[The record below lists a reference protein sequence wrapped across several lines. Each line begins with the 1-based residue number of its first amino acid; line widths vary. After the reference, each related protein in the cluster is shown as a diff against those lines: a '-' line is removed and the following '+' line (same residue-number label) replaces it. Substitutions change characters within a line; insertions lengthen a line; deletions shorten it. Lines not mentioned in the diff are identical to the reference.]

1 MSKFLFLIFTLVG
14 SWAMA
19 TVSKPVPTSE
29 FDLNLYLPGLQFRFE
44 DGSDQSRSLKNGYG
58 LNLGLEIYKKYLLGF
73 EYNILNEKNG
83 NASLSIAREFTE
95 LNVMAGFLIYKFDL
109 APESTLQFFGQAFLG
124 QNKNILK
131 TELLGSTT
139 IDESAPEMTYGLG
152 ALARFQIK
160 MFMLECG
167 TRMSTSKSYEPT
179 SVSVTDLRVG
189 FQINL

>member
-44 DGSDQSRSLKNGYG
+44 DGSDQSRSLKNGFG
-58 LNLGLEIYKKYLLGF
+58 LTAGLEIKKKYLLGL

-95 LNVMAGFLIYKFDL
+95 VNLSGGFSVYKIEL
-109 APESTLQFFGQAFLG
+109 TQESLLQFYAVAFLG
-124 QNKNILK
+124 QNKNTLK
-131 TELLGSTT
+131 TELLGSTS

-179 SVSVTDLRVG
+179 SVNVTDLRVG

>member
-58 LNLGLEIYKKYLLGF
+58 LNLGLEISKKYLLGL

-95 LNVMAGFLIYKFDL
+95 LNLAAGFLIYKIDL
-109 APESTLQFFGQAFLG
+109 ALESSLQFFGQAFLG
-124 QNKNILK
+124 QNKNTLK
-131 TELLGSTT
+131 TELLGTTT
-139 IDESAPEMTYGLG
+139 IDESAPETSYGLG

-179 SVSVTDLRVG
+179 SVSVTDLRFG
-189 FQINL
+189 FQISL

>member
-1 MSKFLFLIFTLVG
+1 
-14 SWAMA
+14 MA
-19 TVSKPVPTSE
+19 AEQKSMQTSE
-29 FDLNLYLPGLQFRFE
+29 VDLNLYLPGLQFRFE

-58 LNLGLEIYKKYLLGF
+58 LNLGLEISKKYLLGL

-95 LNVMAGFLIYKFDL
+95 LNLSAGFSVYKIELTPD
-109 APESTLQFFGQAFLG
+109 SQLQFYAVAFLG
-124 QNKNILK
+124 QNKNTLK
-131 TELLGSTT
+131 TELLATTT
-139 IDESAPEMTYGLG
+139 IDESAPEMSYGLG

-189 FQINL
+189 LQISL

>member
-1 MSKFLFLIFTLVG
+1 MSL
-14 SWAMA
+14 SAA
-19 TVSKPVPTSE
+19 EKPVSSPAAAE
-29 FDLNLYLPGLQFRFE
+29 MELNLYLPGLQFRFE
-44 DGSDQSRSLKNGYG
+44 DGADQSRSLKSGYS
-58 LNLGLEIYKKYLLGF
+58 LNFGLEFSKKYLLGL

-95 LNVMAGFLIYKFDL
+95 VNLSAGFSVYKIEL
-109 APESTLQFFGQAFLG
+109 TPESQLQFYAVAFLG
-124 QNKNILK
+124 QNKNTLK

-152 ALARFQIK
+152 AMARFQIK

-179 SVSVTDLRVG
+179 SVNVTDLRVG
-189 FQINL
+189 FQISL

>member
-1 MSKFLFLIFTLVG
+1 MSKFLFFILTLVG
-14 SWAMA
+14 FWTMA
-19 TVSKPVPTSE
+19 AEQKPVQTSE
-29 FDLNLYLPGLQFRFE
+29 IGLNLYLPGLQFRFE

-58 LNLGLEIYKKYLLGF
+58 LNLGLEVSKKYLLGL

-95 LNVMAGFLIYKFDL
+95 LNVTAGFLIYKIDL
-109 APESTLQFFGQAFLG
+109 ATESSLQFFGQAFLG

-131 TELLGSTT
+131 TELLGTTT
-139 IDESAPEMTYGLG
+139 IDESAPEMSYGLG

-179 SVSVTDLRVG
+179 SVSVTDLRAG
-189 FQINL
+189 FQISL

>member
-1 MSKFLFLIFTLVG
+1 MSKLLFLTLTLVG
-14 SWAMA
+14 FWTIAA
-19 TVSKPVPTSE
+19 EHKPVPTSE
-29 FDLNLYLPGLQFRFE
+29 IDLNLYLPGLQFRFE

-58 LNLGLEIYKKYLLGF
+58 LNLGLQLSKKYLLGF

-95 LNVMAGFLIYKFDL
+95 MNLSAGFLIYKIDL
-109 APESTLQFFGQAFLG
+109 APESSLQFFGQAFLG

-131 TELLGSTT
+131 TELLTT
-139 IDESAPEMTYGLG
+139 TSIDESAPEMSYGLG

-160 MFMLECG
+160 MFILECG

-189 FQINL
+189 FQISL